1 MNGQLPIADPSIL
14 LHDGVYHAYGTGE
27 DGFGVYSSNDL
38 EHWVKNGI
46 DTSLFIDDDGKA
58 YLYFVRFTGGNVI
71 WVAEMTEDLLGIKEE
86 TLTQCVAAEESWETI
101 QGKAA
106 EGPSVLKIKGIYNLL
121 YSANDYKSHDYA
133 VGYAAG
139 LVETG
144 HGALS
149 LEGGLINPV
158 IVDTSF

>member
-1 MNGQLPIADPSIL
+1 M
-14 LHDGVYHAYGTGE
+14 
-27 DGFGVYSSNDL
+27 
-38 EHWVKNGI
+38 
-46 DTSLFIDDDGKA
+46 
-58 YLYFVRFTGGNVI
+58 
-71 WVAEMTEDLLGIKEE
+71 
-86 TLTQCVAAEESWETI
+86 
-101 QGKAA
+101 
-106 EGPSVLKIKGIYNLL
+106 LKIKGIYNLL
-121 YSANDYKSHDYA
+121 YSANDDKSHDYA